1 MLDFA
6 SVCASGEKQEN
17 HDHLGILEESYCA
30 CFAVSDGKAL
40 PHIAELAVSTVL
52 ADFKEQS
59 EITTATMPRF
69 LEHAQKEL
77 ESYQL
82 QCAIPGGAAAAVLLT
97 DGELAVW
104 AHIGDCRIYHLQ
116 DRLLYEIT
124 ADHSDAYARYEAGN
138 IRYPKIRTDRTRRSL
153 THLLGLNQDYAPVF
167 SSPAMVRK
175 NDSFLICTD
184 GFWENIHEREIEKT
198 LKRSKNAKDWLCRM
212 EKIVEKNRASGK
224 YTKILDD
231 YSAITV
237 CI

>member
-6 SVCASGEKQEN
+6 SVCVCGEKQEN
-17 HDHLGILEESYCA
+17 HDYVGILEEYYCN
-30 CFAVSDGKAL
+30 CFAVSDGKSMA
-40 PHIAELAVSTVL
+40 HMSELAVKTIL

-69 LEHAQKEL
+69 FEHAQKEL
-77 ESYQL
+77 ETYQL
-82 QCAIPGGAAAAVLLT
+82 SDAAPGGAAAAVLLT

-116 DRLLYEIT
+116 DQLLYEIT
-124 ADHSDAYARYEAGN
+124 PDHSEAYALYEAGS
-138 IRYPKIRTDRTRRSL
+138 IRYPKIRTDRTRRNL
-153 THLLGLNQDYAPVF
+153 TRLMGLNQHFEPTFSAPSV
-167 SSPAMVRK
+167 VRK

-184 GFWENIHEREIEKT
+184 GFWENIHEKQVEKT
-198 LKRSKNAKDWLCRM
+198 LKRARNAQDWLNRM
-212 EKIVEKNRASGK
+212 QKIIEKNRSCGK
-224 YTKILDD
+224 YTKTLDD